1 MKRKKKSFYYV
12 ISAFILIEAFYQT
25 VQVSFLHKNVYVNF
39 SGGKNK
45 TCVNKNSENKMKK
58 SEEKTFL
65 QSLELKAAKKTFGV
79 MVGNNGETILDVF

>member
-1 MKRKKKSFYYV
+1 MYMS
-12 ISAFILIEAFYQT
+12 I
-25 VQVSFLHKNVYVNF
+25 FL
-39 SGGKNK
+39 GGKKNMCK
-45 TCVNKNSENKMKK
+45 QKNSENKMKK

>member
-1 MKRKKKSFYYV
+1 MC
-12 ISAFILIEAFYQT
+12 EQ
-25 VQVSFLHKNVYVNF
+25 
-39 SGGKNK
+39 
-45 TCVNKNSENKMKK
+45 KNSENKMKK